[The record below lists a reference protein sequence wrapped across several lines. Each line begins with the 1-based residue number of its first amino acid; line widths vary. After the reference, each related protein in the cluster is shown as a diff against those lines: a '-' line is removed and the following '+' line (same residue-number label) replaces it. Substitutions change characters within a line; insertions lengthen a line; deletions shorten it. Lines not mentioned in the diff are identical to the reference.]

1 MAHEQMLRELAE
13 RTAKAKAM
21 GGPRKLAERKA
32 QGILNARERLDLLFD
47 PGSFLETGLHATAI
61 RAEVRDRTPADGKI
75 GGFGLIEGRQVAAVS
90 NDFTVMGAASSV
102 VNGKKVGFVKRIAT
116 ENGLPIVFLGEST
129 GARMPDNMGAAD
141 IGGRAN
147 PTQYLRM
154 RESPWVSAVLGPCYG
169 SSSWYAAM
177 SDFVVMRKGAIM
189 AVSSPKL
196 TSVATNEVTDPEEL
210 GGWRLHTQTTGLVDL
225 AVDSDEEAIAATRR
239 FLSYLPSHHAEAPP
253 LAEAVEDAGAAEA
266 LAGTL
271 PQSRTQTYDVR
282 RVLACIADP
291 GSLFELKPRFGRAIV
306 TALARIGGRPIGI
319 VANNPIIKGG
329 AIDVDACDKATSALV
344 LCDSFNLPIL
354 FFVDQPGFLIGLEGE
369 RRRAPGRIMNW
380 MNALTLCT
388 VPKISVIMRKSYG
401 QAFLNMGGQGNA
413 PEAVAWTTAEVGFMD
428 PHYGARIVHGV
439 TLAEP
444 ERYAAAVA
452 EMTRDTSAYDIAAA
466 YGVQAVID
474 PRETR
479 EYLRGVLKVHGL
491 GPDKGVGRH
500 LMRAWP
506 TSI

>member
-1 MAHEQMLRELAE
+1 MAHEPMLADLAA
-13 RTAKAKAM
+13 RTARARAM
-21 GGPRKLAERKA
+21 GGPRKLAERRA
-32 QGILNARERLDLLFD
+32 QGVLNARERLDLLFD
-47 PGSFLETGLHATAI
+47 AGSFLETGLFAQGV
-61 RAEVRDRTPADGKI
+61 RPEVRDRTPADGKVA
-75 GGFGLIEGRQVAAVS
+75 GFGRIEGREVAAVS

-141 IGGRAN
+141 IGGKSN

-177 SDFVVMRKGAIM
+177 SDFVVMRKGAVM

-210 GGWRLHTQTTGLVDL
+210 GGWRLHTQHTGLADL
-225 AVDSDEEAIAATRR
+225 AVDTDEQAIAAVRR
-239 FLSYLPSHHAEAPP
+239 FLSYLPSHLNEPPPPAEP
-253 LAEAVEDAGAAEA
+253 AEDPGAMDALGAI
-266 LAGTL
+266 L
-271 PQSRTQTYDVR
+271 PASRTQTYDVR

-291 GSLFELKPRFGRAIV
+291 GSVFELKPRFGRAIV
-306 TALARIGGRPIGI
+306 TALARIGGRAVGI
-319 VANNPIIKGG
+319 IANNPIIKGG

-344 LCDSFNLPIL
+344 LCDSFNLPII
-354 FFVDQPGFLIGLEGE
+354 FMVDQPGFLIGLEGE

-380 MNALTLCT
+380 MNALTLCS
-388 VPKISVIMRKSYG
+388 VPKFSVIMRKSYG

-439 TLAEP
+439 TPAEP
-444 ERYAAAVA
+444 ERYAEAVA
-452 EMTRDTSAYDIAAA
+452 AMTRDTSAWDIAAA

-479 EYLRGVLKVHGL
+479 DYLRGMLEVHSRAPEG
-491 GPDKGVGRH
+491 GVGQH